1 MFERF
6 LMTSGDED
14 NFLLKRGDWGS
25 DDIAIEGLEPVTDA
39 NFRSLRQ
46 GDVGGDAS
54 LIDRA
59 HKCLLLSLV
68 LDTILISRL

>member
-1 MFERF
+1 
-6 LMTSGDED
+6 MTSGEEGE
-14 NFLLKRGDWGS
+14 NFFLKRGDCGS
-25 DDIAIEGLEPVTDA
+25 DAIAIDGLEPVTDA

-46 GDVGGDAS
+46 GDVGGVAS